1 MKKLRMKKCA
11 LTHHKSR
18 MNTTTLPLG
27 LTIRVFQQLWCKAV
41 RIATRVTLNRCMSGR
56 CSRNFVALLSCVF
69 ALVAIGGVGGL
80 FGQEAK
86 SVQGLVVQG
95 VAAKPAADPRIEIL
109 QPGVKLTLLAEH
121 PDLVT
126 PTGIGVDA
134 EGNLWV
140 VACHTHFRPSTYQ
153 GPEHDEILMFDAQG
167 KNRRVFYNR
176 TKTTMQLLLDP
187 ATAKEQASTNGAQPE
202 RRGRSVLVAQRDRI
216 LRIKEAAVASQAT
229 PVQDC
234 TEETIVQLDT
244 VADYPHNGL
253 SGMAWHNDGGLI
265 FSLGEN
271 FGKDWVLRGSD
282 GIELRGRGEGGVFH
296 CTPEGK
302 NLRRIAKGF
311 WNPFG
316 LWMREDGVLFAAEN
330 DPGSRP
336 PCRLLQ
342 VVENADYGFQYVYGS
357 APVHPFVCW
366 NGELKGTLGMIH
378 PCGEGPCAVVGLGG
392 GVMVPSWSNHCI
404 DYFPLHWKG
413 ATLTSDRIELLRG
426 SDLFRP
432 VAMVRKSDT
441 EYYFTDWVSPSY
453 ELHGMG
459 RLWKL
464 QIDPS
469 QATWM
474 QPTIEPKSSNA
485 ILADHLRGETEV
497 LIGEGSQ
504 GRRAEDWNDAKRDE
518 LLKYIQGDDPFLA
531 DAASTA
537 LSRYAKGWGV
547 EQVQAF
553 PDALR
558 LATLVALR
566 KSDFDN
572 QKWVRG
578 LWNDSNTEIRFE
590 CLRWIADAV
599 WIEFLPQVE
608 KMLKDPAL
616 DYRLFE
622 AALATLN
629 TLQGKP
635 AAGVSDPA
643 QLVERVFDSQTSP
656 EFKAFALRLIPPQHD
671 SLSSEALEKLWGVE
685 HEGLRREVVRTLA
698 MQRSDSAKEKLLQI
712 ATDKAQPEGLKLDAL
727 AGLIGVQEPKIVAG
741 LNQLLENQ
749 SRGEEISEAVVLE
762 VKRVLRG
769 AKGSAATELVG
780 QASITED
787 QQREL
792 QAARIARIESLLDQ
806 GDPQRGRRLFFHGS
820 GAACSQCHRHSGR
833 GNVVGPDL
841 SLVGR
846 QVLSKAIGAEG
857 KHEKHEKQSAARELL
872 LSIMDPNREV
882 APQFYTTLLELA
894 DGSTFTGILLRSSST
909 EVYRNNFGE
918 EVTFQKNDIADRKE
932 LRSSMMPSG
941 LLDTMSDEEVSD
953 LIAFLLQS
961 K

>member
-1 MKKLRMKKCA
+1 
-11 LTHHKSR
+11 
-18 MNTTTLPLG
+18 
-27 LTIRVFQQLWCKAV
+27 
-41 RIATRVTLNRCMSGR
+41 
-56 CSRNFVALLSCVF
+56 
-69 ALVAIGGVGGL
+69 
-80 FGQEAK
+80 
-86 SVQGLVVQG
+86 
-95 VAAKPAADPRIEIL
+95 
-109 QPGVKLTLLAEH
+109 
-121 PDLVT
+121 
-126 PTGIGVDA
+126 
-134 EGNLWV
+134 
-140 VACHTHFRPSTYQ
+140 
-153 GPEHDEILMFDAQG
+153 
-167 KNRRVFYNR
+167 
-176 TKTTMQLLLDP
+176 
-187 ATAKEQASTNGAQPE
+187 
-202 RRGRSVLVAQRDRI
+202 
-216 LRIKEAAVASQAT
+216 
-229 PVQDC
+229 
-234 TEETIVQLDT
+234 
-244 VADYPHNGL
+244 
-253 SGMAWHNDGGLI
+253 
-265 FSLGEN
+265 
-271 FGKDWVLRGSD
+271 
-282 GIELRGRGEGGVFH
+282 
-296 CTPEGK
+296 
-302 NLRRIAKGF
+302 
-311 WNPFG
+311 
-316 LWMREDGVLFAAEN
+316 
-330 DPGSRP
+330 
-336 PCRLLQ
+336 
-342 VVENADYGFQYVYGS
+342 
-357 APVHPFVCW
+357 
-366 NGELKGTLGMIH
+366 
-378 PCGEGPCAVVGLGG
+378 
-392 GVMVPSWSNHCI
+392 
-404 DYFPLHWKG
+404 
-413 ATLTSDRIELLRG
+413 
-426 SDLFRP
+426 
-432 VAMVRKSDT
+432 
-441 EYYFTDWVSPSY
+441 
-453 ELHGMG
+453 MG

-474 QPTIEPKSSNA
+474 QSAIEPKSSEA
-485 ILADHLRGETEV
+485 ILADQLRDESPVLLREANRGPREEAWGE
-497 LIGEGSQ
+497 
-504 GRRAEDWNDAKRDE
+504 AKREE
-518 LLKYIQGDDPFLA
+518 LLKYIHGDDPFLA

-547 EQVQAF
+547 EQVQGF

-572 QKWVRG
+572 PKWVHG
-578 LWNDSNTEIRFE
+578 LWNDATTEIRFE

-635 AAGVSDPA
+635 AAGVSDPG
-643 QLVERVFDSQTSP
+643 QLIERVFDSQTSP
-656 EFKAFALRLIPPQHD
+656 EFKAFALRLIPPQHE
-671 SLSSEALEKLWGVE
+671 SLSSEALERLWGAE

-698 MQRSDSAKEKLLQI
+698 IQKGDPAKEKLLQI
-712 ATDKAQPEGLKLDAL
+712 ATDDVQPEALRLDAL

-741 LNQLLENQ
+741 LNQILDNQ
-749 SRGEEISEAVVLE
+749 SRGEQISEAVASE

-780 QASITED
+780 QAAKTED

-846 QVLSKAIGAEG
+846 QVVGRQSLGAESVG
-857 KHEKHEKQSAARELL
+857 KQGAARELL
-872 LSIMDPNREV
+872 LSIMEPNREV

-894 DGSTFTGILLRSSST
+894 DGSAFTGILLRSSST

-918 EVTFQKNDIADRKE
+918 EVTFQKSDIADRKE